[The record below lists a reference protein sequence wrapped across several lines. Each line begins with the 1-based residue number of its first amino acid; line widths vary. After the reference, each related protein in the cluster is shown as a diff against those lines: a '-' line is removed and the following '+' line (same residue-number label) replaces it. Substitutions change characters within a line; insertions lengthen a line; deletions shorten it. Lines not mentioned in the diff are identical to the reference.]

1 MSIQIE
7 KPGMLTTVQDEGRQG
22 YARYGISTN
31 GAMDGLAHTLANWLV
46 GNDAAEATLEV
57 TWSGLSAHVLENSWI
72 AVTGGNLEPWLDDQP
87 LPMWRPVYVQ
97 KGSRISFRKVITG
110 CRAYIAIAGG
120 WQMESVLGSYSTY
133 LRAGIGGWAGR
144 ALQQGDVLYS
154 RFEHAINAAELEQI
168 SEKATDSA
176 LEPID
181 AIVED
186 WTDAPSDQS
195 NIAANTGKEDRT
207 NATSSLPASSRNTF
221 ENSVVASETTT
232 LPSPV
237 RWRVSSHI
245 LPHYSDEVTIRIVAG
260 RQWEDFEQSSQQ
272 LFLEQAYRVTP
283 QSDRMGYRLAG
294 EPLQLKQSTS
304 YLSEAVT
311 HGTIQV
317 PVDGQP
323 IILMA
328 DRQTLGGYAKI
339 AHVIRMDLPLL
350 AQLAPGATVRFR
362 RIELDEAQRIY
373 VEWTHELKLLRRM
386 IQLRLSALG
395 LRVQKNG

>member
-7 KPGMLTTVQDEGRQG
+7 KPGMLTTMQDAGRQG

-31 GAMDGLAHTLANWLV
+31 GAMDRLAHTLANWLI
-46 GNDAAEATLEV
+46 GNDAAEATLEI
-57 TWSGLSAHVLENSWI
+57 TWSGLSARVLENSWI

-120 WQMESVLGSYSTY
+120 WQVKSVLGSYSTY

-144 ALQQGDVLYS
+144 ALQEGDVLYS
-154 RFEHAINAAELEQI
+154 RFEHAMHATELEQV
-168 SEKATDSA
+168 SEKATHSA
-176 LEPID
+176 LEPMVSMI
-181 AIVED
+181 ED
-186 WTDAPSDQS
+186 GTDVPSDRS
-195 NIAANTGKEDRT
+195 NIAENTGKEDRT
-207 NATSSLPASSRNTF
+207 NAPSSLPASSRNTF
-221 ENSVVASETTT
+221 ENSVVLSDTTI

-245 LPHYSDEVTIRIVAG
+245 LPHYTDEVTIRIVAG
-260 RQWEDFEQSSQQ
+260 RQWYDFEQLSQQ

-323 IILMA
+323 IMLMA

-362 RIELDEAQRIY
+362 RVELDEAQRIY
-373 VEWTHELKLLRRM
+373 LEWTHELKLLRRM
-386 IQLRLSALG
+386 IQLRLPALG
-395 LRVQKNG
+395 LPVQKKR